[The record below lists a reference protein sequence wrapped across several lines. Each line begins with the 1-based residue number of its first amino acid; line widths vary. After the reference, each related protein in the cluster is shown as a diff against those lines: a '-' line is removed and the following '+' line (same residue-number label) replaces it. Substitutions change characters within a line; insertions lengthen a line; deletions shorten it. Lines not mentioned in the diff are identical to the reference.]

1 MLELEIK
8 LREIEESINEYIID
22 LGDNYLSV
30 PARLAYFELD
40 EYSKVIIELNKERYS
55 MKSYDEKKY
64 LKSKYQQVYKA
75 SKKMYSKLLKNI
87 KNKTLKIEC
96 DIRLESNKNYLYE
109 ILGRSFAFNERKLL
123 YENICMYMEF
133 KMKQRIHEINIELH
147 RLKDFPNTY
156 INTINKFIGPN
167 SITKYDKDIFF
178 YKDVY
183 IAVSEMHHFSVFYNE
198 NSKEETKNALLNIIA
213 YFNGQPYFYFTENYN
228 FNRKIGNLYEQFD
241 LLDLLRLRKKN
252 FFDSKSEEP
261 FHLELPILRTN
272 VYEGIYFKESN
283 HEMLFELYHASLK
296 QFESLP
302 RCVFLYRVFEYGAEY
317 HYLPMF
323 KPSDY
328 NPEDALNYY
337 ANEVL
342 KYNFI
347 PLYYVDFGTYVSND
361 GKSITKKRKA
371 KYVNFISKLKT
382 EIKVIKK
389 EWSVHSYLKDKSIGS
404 IIYGTGRNATAHGA
418 SGRRTARYDYSKNYK
433 HINDVNIFLELIAR
447 YIVEALNPQLIN
459 IVERRT
465 KYYIEYNNYQKIFGL
480 EK

>member
-1 MLELEIK
+1 MFILQFLK
-8 LREIEESINEYIID
+8 CII
-22 LGDNYLSV
+22 
-30 PARLAYFELD
+30 F
-40 EYSKVIIELNKERYS
+40 
-55 MKSYDEKKY
+55 
-64 LKSKYQQVYKA
+64 Q
-75 SKKMYSKLLKNI
+75 
-87 KNKTLKIEC
+87 
-96 DIRLESNKNYLYE
+96 
-109 ILGRSFAFNERKLL
+109 F
-123 YENICMYMEF
+123 
-133 KMKQRIHEINIELH
+133 
-147 RLKDFPNTY
+147 
-156 INTINKFIGPN
+156 FI
-167 SITKYDKDIFF
+167 
-178 YKDVY
+178 
-183 IAVSEMHHFSVFYNE
+183 
-198 NSKEETKNALLNIIA
+198 
-213 YFNGQPYFYFTENYN
+213 
-228 FNRKIGNLYEQFD
+228 
-241 LLDLLRLRKKN
+241 
-252 FFDSKSEEP
+252 
-261 FHLELPILRTN
+261 
-272 VYEGIYFKESN
+272 
-283 HEMLFELYHASLK
+283 

-347 PLYYVDFGTYVSND
+347 PLYYVDFGTYISND

-389 EWSVHSYLKDKSIGS
+389 EWSVHSYLKDKR
-404 IIYGTGRNATAHGA
+404 TGRNATARGA